1 MEEMADLLGESPAIK
16 AVREKLR
23 QLLER
28 QPAGRRLPAILI
40 QGETGTGKGLV
51 ARLVHRLGPRRGGPF
66 VDINCPAI
74 PETLLEAELFGFE
87 RGAFTDARH
96 AKPGLFHTAHR
107 GTLFL
112 DEVGLLPA
120 SVQAKLLTVLE
131 ARTVRRLGSTKP
143 EAVDVGVVSATN
155 TDLREAVRERRFR
168 DDLYHRLA
176 VITVDLPP
184 LRERARDVLLLAE
197 RFLAR
202 ACADYGLSP
211 KRLDASAQAGLL
223 AYPWPGNIRELGNVI
238 ERAAL
243 FTEAAVITGVMLEP
257 LVAERRLPAAPA
269 PGASA
274 GAVTPE
280 EAMRQY
286 LQ

>member
-1 MEEMADLLGESPAIK
+1 
-16 AVREKLR
+16 
-23 QLLER
+23 
-28 QPAGRRLPAILI
+28 
-40 QGETGTGKGLV
+40 
-51 ARLVHRLGPRRGGPF
+51 
-66 VDINCPAI
+66 
-74 PETLLEAELFGFE
+74 
-87 RGAFTDARH
+87 
-96 AKPGLFHTAHR
+96 PGLFHTAHR

-155 TDLREAVRERRFR
+155 TDLREAVRARRFR

-176 VITVDLPP
+176 VITLDLPP

-202 ACADYGLSP
+202 ACGDYGLSP
-211 KRLDASAQAGLL
+211 KRLDASAQARLL
-223 AYPWPGNIRELGNVI
+223 AHPWPGNIRELANVI

-243 FTEAAVITGVMLEP
+243 FTEAAVITGAMLEP
-257 LVAERRLPAAPA
+257 LAAEGPRSAALPPSGS
-269 PGASA
+269 PSA
-274 GAVTPE
+274 ITPE

-286 LQ
+286 LQGVLEQSAGNISHAAARLGIARNTLYARLEKHGVRAQRPHPAPRHAGRPA